1 VGEAQLGLIDGVV
14 STKSGW
20 LARREVVEVAF
31 DPRTL
36 DYGDLVGKAEKAR
49 CVSPVFTRDDGQHAI
64 AKRLVGKD
72 AVRNDDPVRADKDTK
87 FYLKKNLLRFVP
99 LTGPQASRIN
109 GHLGV
114 IGGKKGLEAATA
126 LLSPRQLE
134 LYASIR
140 EHPRAGWKSAVGR
153 AFPEAW
159 SEAEAIRRGLTEK
172 RPKGRG
178 DR

>member
-1 VGEAQLGLIDGVV
+1 LGLIDGVV
-14 STKSGW
+14 TTKSGW

-31 DPRTL
+31 DPRTIE
-36 DYGDLVGKAEKAR
+36 YGDLVRKAGKAN
-49 CVSPVFTRDDGQHAI
+49 CVSPVFTRDDAQHAI

-114 IGGKKGLEAATA
+114 TGGDKGLEAATA
-126 LLSPRQLE
+126 LLSPRQRK
-134 LYASIR
+134 LYACVR

-153 AFPEAW
+153 AFHEAW
-159 SEAEAIRRGLTEK
+159 RDAEAIRRGLEET